1 MKMIAGKKWVE
12 EEKAACIDSGKQC
25 LEDVQKIFP
34 SNTGTILK
42 WVGYKVKEESVIK
55 VFKERDEFLQGLIE
69 EVKRKETSSVTSNPA
84 AEGVKDQ
91 KTVIGSLLALQ
102 KSDPEL
108 YTDEV
113 VKGTMAV
120 SNLENLTY
128 WPFEVL
134 HVF

>member
-1 MKMIAGKKWVE
+1 MKMISGKKWVE
-12 EEKAACIDSGKQC
+12 VEKAACLDSGRQC

-42 WVGYKVKEESVIK
+42 WVGYKVEEESVIK

-84 AEGVKDQ
+84 EGVKDQ
-91 KTVIGSLLALQ
+91 TTVIGSLLALQ

-113 VKGTMAV
+113 VKGTMARD
-120 SNLENLTY
+120 
-128 WPFEVL
+128 
-134 HVF
+134 